1 MESKKKTELPVPINQ
16 KVKMKTLLV
25 SFIGLF
31 LCSAVIGQTLD
42 DKYGKDVRSIE
53 AIIDAYYEVISG
65 SSEDPWQ
72 FERDKFL
79 HSANAV
85 IIRLD
90 DEGNASFNSLEAE
103 YIPMGLHPR
112 EDLYELE
119 LKREVR
125 QFGNIA
131 QVWSAFEIRTDP
143 EIPTTIRGLNSIQ
156 LHFEKG
162 RWYIDSWTLQ
172 METVNNTLVQEFL
185 NDK

>member
-1 MESKKKTELPVPINQ
+1 MKKTVLG
-16 KVKMKTLLV
+16 
-25 SFIGLF
+25 FIGLF
-31 LCSAVIGQTLD
+31 FCSAVFAQTLD
-42 DKYGKDVRSIE
+42 DKYSKDVKSID
-53 AIIDAYYEVISG
+53 AIINAYYEVISG

-79 HSANAV
+79 HSAKAV

-90 DEGNASFNSLEAE
+90 NEGNATFNSLEAE
-103 YIPMGLHPR
+103 YIPMGLNPR
-112 EDLYELE
+112 EDLYEME

-143 EIPTTIRGLNSIQ
+143 EVSTNIRGLNSIQ
-156 LHFEKG
+156 LHYEKG

-172 METVNNTLVQEFL
+172 METADNLLVEDFL
-185 NDK
+185 NDQ